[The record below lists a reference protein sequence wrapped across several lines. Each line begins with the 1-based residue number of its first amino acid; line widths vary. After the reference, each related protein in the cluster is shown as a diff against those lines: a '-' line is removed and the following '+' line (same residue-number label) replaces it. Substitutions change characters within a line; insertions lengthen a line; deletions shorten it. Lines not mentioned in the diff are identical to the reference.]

1 MSLAEIALGCFL
13 AVKAVMVGH
22 KEEPEKRAGSRSRT
36 EQNKAPS
43 GSFADMKKVVNQSK
57 ACLRAHCVVVPVLVA
72 GV

>member
-43 GSFADMKKVVNQSK
+43 GSFADMKKWST
-57 ACLRAHCVVVPVLVA
+57 RAKPAFVRTV
-72 GV
+72 